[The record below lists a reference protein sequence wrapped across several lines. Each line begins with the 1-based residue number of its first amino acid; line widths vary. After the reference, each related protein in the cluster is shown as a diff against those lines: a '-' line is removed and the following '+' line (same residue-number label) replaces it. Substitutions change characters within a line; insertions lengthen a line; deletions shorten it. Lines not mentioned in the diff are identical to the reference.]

1 MIYQKVLKEIKQ
13 EKSKMAQCTHMLK
26 FYVENKIKY
35 NDIGKTSGRK
45 MTLLTI
51 NYMDFSGPQFLCL

>member
-1 MIYQKVLKEIKQ
+1 
-13 EKSKMAQCTHMLK
+13 MAQCTHMLK